1 VGPNVFVLKLGA
13 NSYVLE
19 CGSAEEKV
27 YWMDI
32 VRKRAGFRPT
42 SQLVAPK

>member
-1 VGPNVFVLKLGA
+1 MQQKGLLLGGLWVGELV
-13 NSYVLE
+13 E
-19 CGSAEEKV
+19 GSAEEKV